1 MQEEM
6 TEYKWMKNLIRDNM
20 MLLSNQLGIKHKPK
34 VEKYKNADLDFLEDE
49 DESEEEEEVASN
61 ESGKSIEMP
70 KAEEMSERLLFFD
83 SDFESGNLDM
93 VALTNCDDADEY
105 DLMMRLD
112 TNSRTHNNW
121 FYYSVRIRS
130 D

>member
-1 MQEEM
+1 
-6 TEYKWMKNLIRDNM
+6 
-20 MLLSNQLGIKHKPK
+20 
-34 VEKYKNADLDFLEDE
+34 
-49 DESEEEEEVASN
+49 
-61 ESGKSIEMP
+61 
-70 KAEEMSERLLFFD
+70 MSERLLFFD

-93 VALTNCDDADEY
+93 VSLTNANNADEY

-130 D
+130 ESKDPKIKRTVKFNLLNFTKEHSLFS